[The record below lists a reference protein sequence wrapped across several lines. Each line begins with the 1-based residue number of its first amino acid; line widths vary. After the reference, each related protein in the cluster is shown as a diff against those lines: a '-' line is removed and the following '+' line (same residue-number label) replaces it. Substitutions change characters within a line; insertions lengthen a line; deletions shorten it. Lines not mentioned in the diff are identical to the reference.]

1 MKLLL
6 SRLALTALV
15 LPIVACSSTRYGDP
29 NQVETVNIDYGL
41 SDLQKLAGGMSDS
54 LVRAPQLSYLQGGTD
69 ADPRIKVY
77 VGGVENRTY
86 EHIDTEGI
94 TSSIQSKLLNSG
106 KFRIVANDQGQT
118 EIGDQVRFQQDS
130 GRVSVETAKAFG
142 SQLGADV
149 ILYGK
154 LFAYDKRSGRTIE
167 SLGTKTQNL
176 DYQFI
181 LELVDIT
188 TGELLW
194 TDEEL
199 VRKTKRTG
207 LFGG

>member
-1 MKLLL
+1 
-6 SRLALTALV
+6 
-15 LPIVACSSTRYGDP
+15 
-29 NQVETVNIDYGL
+29 
-41 SDLQKLAGGMSDS
+41 MSDS
-54 LVRAPQLSYLQGGTD
+54 LVQAPQLLYIQGGTD

-106 KFRIVANDQGQT
+106 KFRIVANDQGQS

-167 SLGTKTQNL
+167 NFGTKTQNL

-199 VRKTKRTG
+199 VRKTKRSG